1 MFAYETQL
9 IGGSISAALT
19 LAAWIIAHGLIALIV
34 LVSLAAWLW
43 RRR

>member
-19 LAAWIIAHGLIALIV
+19 LAAWIIIGGTITLFVIFLI
-34 LVSLAAWLW
+34 WL
-43 RRR
+43 RRRRW